1 MNLKKIIKQSLFNIN
16 MINSQSKGLKR
27 NTIDKY
33 YTKCE
38 IVDKCVNIF
47 KEMVQINDD
56 DFY

>member
-1 MNLKKIIKQSLFNIN
+1 